1 MAHAHVISCLHTR
14 HYTYENTHTHTIGG
28 DNAVAACASWPA
40 VALRSIEPL
49 GPIRSVASLVAVT
62 RTRQSVRA
70 RHLVRAKHQIRH
82 LLRARPKQRHLE
94 RYILMPRLSFQT
106 FSALAVRP
114 AATLMVNYMLNHMP
128 NYMLNSCSSAQRT
141 MHIHLSPSVSSARS
155 HDHTGHTGHT
165 LGARQ
170 RQEHP

>member
-1 MAHAHVISCLHTR
+1 LAHAHVISCLHTR

-40 VALRSIEPL
+40 VALRSIEPQ

-94 RYILMPRLSFQT
+94 RYILMPRLSLYHAHT
-106 FSALAVRP
+106 SL
-114 AATLMVNYMLNHMP
+114 TI
-128 NYMLNSCSSAQRT
+128 CIQRT
-141 MHIHLSPSVSSARS
+141 LTRPHRTHRTHPGGPTTPGAPLTPLGPCFPGSPCSPR
-155 HDHTGHTGHT
+155 G
-165 LGARQ
+165 
-170 RQEHP
+170 PN